1 LVLLRPQAGE
11 EARHE
16 PEISNEKLF
25 LNLELL
31 KTAPRQGAQ

>member
-1 LVLLRPQAGE
+1 VGE

-25 LNLELL
+25 FELL
-31 KTAPRQGAQ
+31 ERKGLSAIF